1 MTQIHAH
8 TVLNMLLADDAT
20 YTLASLKQAVV
31 NEYGE
36 EVRFHTCSQQD
47 LTFDALLSFLLDRRK
62 VVQQGEYIAANR
74 DRMCSH

>member
-20 YTLASLKQAVV
+20 YTIASLKQAVET
-31 NEYGE
+31 EYGE

-47 LTFDALLSFLLDRRK
+47 LTFDALLSFFLERRK
-62 VVQQGEYIAANR
+62 VIQDGECIVANR
-74 DRMCSH
+74 ERMCSH